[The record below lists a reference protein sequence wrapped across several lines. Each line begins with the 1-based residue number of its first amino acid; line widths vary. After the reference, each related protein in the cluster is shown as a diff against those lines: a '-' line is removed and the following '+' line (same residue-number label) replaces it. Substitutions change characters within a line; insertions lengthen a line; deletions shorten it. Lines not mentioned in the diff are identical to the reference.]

1 MTFYDDEEI
10 EENENL
16 EGDQSEENEL
26 AEGEQDE
33 NNAGSDEVG
42 AEDQY
47 DGIDNLSSK
56 GTMGSSRQ
64 RHGSRQRQINKA
76 RNMVNKGK
84 NIAQKGKQVGKKAAE
99 EGAKKVAVATTKA
112 GAKAGSNVAS
122 AGARVAGTAM
132 GPYCGGCL
140 VIAIIIFLLIGIVGF
155 FQNMPDMI
163 LGKIYEW
170 VDTAVGRIKISFGAD
185 PGDEGSVSN
194 ADMVDTANYIMDM
207 GYDLKGYGFLA
218 EVESDED
225 RENNIAKQET
235 YYTFLFYED
244 GWANNLIQF
253 DGSQVW
259 TSLTAS
265 FNGDRFDQKHI
276 GMGENV
282 DEQVR
287 IIYVGATDGSGE
299 NWIDHNAEITVRV
312 TRKGDEVEYTKVL
325 QRKISEATIDESS
338 RLITYEVGEAE
349 YIDSDFIR
357 AYLATDNRTYMFNDG
372 KTLNW
377 FQQLFHGLFSSEAF
391 TKSVH
396 GLINIDTEMVEA
408 IESDSGGENNDNTE
422 DYDGEIHLVRD
433 EKKLYIPAGKEV
445 EEYEKTNY

>member
-16 EGDQSEENEL
+16 EEYQSEENEL
-26 AEGEQDE
+26 EEAEQDE
-33 NNAGSDEVG
+33 NNEGSNEVG

-99 EGAKKVAVATTKA
+99 EGAKKAAVATTKA

-170 VDTAVGRIKISFGAD
+170 VDTTMDKFAIAFGAD
-185 PGDEGSVSN
+185 PGSMDEVPE
-194 ADMVDTANYIMDM
+194 ADLVDTANYLIDM

-218 EVESDED
+218 KTETKED
-225 RENNIAKQET
+225 VTNNIRKQET
-235 YYTFLFYED
+235 YYTFLFI
-244 GWANNLIQF
+244 NNTNTNHEIHF
-253 DGSQVW
+253 DGNVVW
-259 TSLTAS
+259 TSSTS
-265 FNGDRFDQKHI
+265 QDNYWTKHI
-276 GMGENV
+276 GIGKDENEQAKIIDAARERWLDV
-282 DEQVR
+282 DIFR
-287 IIYVGATDGSGE
+287 SY
-299 NWIDHNAEITVRV
+299 
-312 TRKGDEVEYTKVL
+312 
-325 QRKISEATIDESS
+325 
-338 RLITYEVGEAE
+338 
-349 YIDSDFIR
+349 
-357 AYLATDNRTYMFNDG
+357 
-372 KTLNW
+372 
-377 FQQLFHGLFSSEAF
+377 
-391 TKSVH
+391 
-396 GLINIDTEMVEA
+396 
-408 IESDSGGENNDNTE
+408 
-422 DYDGEIHLVRD
+422 
-433 EKKLYIPAGKEV
+433 
-445 EEYEKTNY
+445 